1 MKSTACVFLS
11 FLLTASALQCI
22 PSFAGARAKAQVQ
35 FCFLRSSFLQYSV
48 PAISGTSRNIM
59 TSTDGNSGIAGAF
72 GFSSLRNGT
81 KLTMPRLKSFLKSR
95 IDWFIAAM
103 FVVPH
108 QLYVALMS
116 ADVLERLMLR

>member
-1 MKSTACVFLS
+1 
-11 FLLTASALQCI
+11 
-22 PSFAGARAKAQVQ
+22 
-35 FCFLRSSFLQYSV
+35 
-48 PAISGTSRNIM
+48 M

-95 IDWFIAAM
+95 IDWFIAAV

-116 ADVLERLMLR
+116 ADVLERLMLT